1 MPYMNPYLAGIGLG
15 LVLLAAYVVM
25 GRGIGASGAFTS
37 VIAAGVQTVAPAH
50 AQASAFYKEYLPAN
64 TNPFKDWLVFEVA
77 GVIVGGLISGMLA
90 GRVKRTIDRGP
101 NTTDSRRLVFAVVGG
116 AIMGFGSKLAR
127 GCTSGQAL
135 TGGAVLSVGSW
146 VFMLAVFASAYAVA
160 YFVRRQWN

>member
-1 MPYMNPYLAGIGLG
+1 MNPYLAGIGLG
-15 LVLLAAYVVM
+15 LVLLAAYIVM

-37 VIAAGVQTVAPAH
+37 VVAAGVQTVAPAH
-50 AQASAFYKEYLPAN
+50 AQSSAFYKEYLPAN
-64 TNPFKDWLVFEVA
+64 TNPLKDWLVFEVA
-77 GVIVGGLISGMLA
+77 GVIVGGLISGLLA
-90 GRVKRTIDRGP
+90 GRVKRTLDRGP
-101 NTTDSRRLVFAVVGG
+101 NTTDTRRLVFAVVGG
-116 AIMGFGSKLAR
+116 AIMGFGSKMAR